1 MNTKR
6 YVLLAAV
13 IMTFFIGM
21 SAKEKQVPKIYAFG
35 FSASFNDSIVYFT
48 DIQEIENVWVQEK
61 SNFLASRENY
71 SYQLRDYLASQNQAH
86 RTCIFTYA
94 FDRKHIE
101 KKYVK
106 MKGKYTKKGDFDVR
120 YITAK
125 DFHFTAVEPIQ
136 VEEVTNEQAPKEKD
150 KKKDKRPAK
159 SNDKR
164 GGKGSKGTP
173 PAQPVPNE

>member
-6 YVLLAAV
+6 YVLLAVV
-13 IMTFFIGM
+13 IMTFFMGM
-21 SAKEKQVPKIYAFG
+21 SAKDKQVPKIYAFG

-48 DIQEIENVWVQEK
+48 DIQEIENVWVREK
-61 SNFLASRENY
+61 SNFLASRDNY
-71 SYQLRDYLASQNQAH
+71 SYQLREYLTKQNQAH

-106 MKGKYTKKGDFDVR
+106 MKAKYTKNGDFDVR

-125 DFHFTAVEPIQ
+125 DFHFNAVEPVQ
-136 VEEVTNEQAPKEKD
+136 VEEVSEQQATKANG
-150 KKKDKRPAK
+150 KKKDKRSAK
-159 SNDKR
+159 SSNKR
-164 GGKGSKGTP
+164 GDKGSKGTP
-173 PAQPVPNE
+173 PSQPVPNE